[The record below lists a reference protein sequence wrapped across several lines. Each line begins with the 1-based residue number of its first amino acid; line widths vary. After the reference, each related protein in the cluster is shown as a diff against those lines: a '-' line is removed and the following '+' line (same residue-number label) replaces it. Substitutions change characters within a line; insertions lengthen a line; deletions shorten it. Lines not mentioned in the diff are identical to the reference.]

1 MKVLITG
8 GAGFIGSTIA
18 SACLDQGIEPVIVDD
33 FSTGRR
39 EFTQGRVCYEGDIS
53 DGPLIDRIFAEHP
66 DIEATV
72 CCAAKIVVPESV
84 AEPLYYYTENVA
96 KGLALLDHLLRNGNH
111 RVLFSSSAAIYES
124 GLGITE
130 RAPLNPLSPYARTKA
145 VFENALE
152 DITGGSALRAIS
164 LRYFN
169 PIGADPKMR
178 SGLQV
183 MKPTHALGVMIDKF
197 HAGQPYPVTG
207 TDWETRDGTGIRD
220 YVHVWDL
227 ARAHTAALR
236 AFDTIVP
243 ASGDTYRV
251 INLGSGTGTT
261 VLELIKAFE
270 NVTGQPLPTQ
280 LTDRRPGD
288 TAGAYPD
295 ITLADTLL
303 DWRPELSVEQ
313 GIADSLAW
321 YSQRETILRGA
332 DE

>member
-1 MKVLITG
+1 MKVLISG

-18 SACLDQGIEPVIVDD
+18 SACLDEGIVPVIIDN

-39 EFTQGRVCYEGDIS
+39 EFVQGRICYEGDIC
-53 DGPLIDRIFAEHP
+53 DGDLLDRIFTEHP
-66 DIEATV
+66 DIQAAV
-72 CCAAKIVVPESV
+72 GCAAKIVVPESV
-84 AEPLYYYTENVA
+84 AEPLYYYTENVS
-96 KGLALLDHLLRNGNH
+96 KGLAFLGHLLRNGCT
-111 RVLFSSSAAIYES
+111 RFLFSSSAAIYES

-130 RAPLNPLSPYARTKA
+130 AAPLNPSSPYARTKA
-145 VFENALE
+145 VFENALR
-152 DITGGSALRAIS
+152 DVAGGSALRAVS

-169 PIGADPKMR
+169 PVGADPKMR

-197 HAGQPYPVTG
+197 HAGEPYPVTG

-227 ARAHTAALR
+227 ARAHIAALNN
-236 AFDTIVP
+236 FETIVP
-243 ASGDTYRV
+243 AGGDTYRV

-261 VLELIKAFE
+261 VFELIKAFE
-270 NVTGQPLPTQ
+270 SVTGRPMPAQ

-288 TAGAYPD
+288 VAGAYPD

-303 DWRPELSVEQ
+303 DWRPELSLEQ
-313 GIADSLAW
+313 GIADALTWIDRRALMLSGD
-321 YSQRETILRGA
+321 S
-332 DE
+332 